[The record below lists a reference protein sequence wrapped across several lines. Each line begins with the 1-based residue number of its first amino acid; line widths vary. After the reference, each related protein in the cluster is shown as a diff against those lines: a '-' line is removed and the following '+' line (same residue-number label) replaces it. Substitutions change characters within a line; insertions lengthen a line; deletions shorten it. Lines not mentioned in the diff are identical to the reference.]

1 MVESACLL
9 RAVAFGLEAPS
20 ARAEQPVDGSLSRGV
35 GSAPCVSLGSRCFG
49 LRRATHICG
58 GTVLRPSAVVQR
70 RLRRCSSA
78 CDGHQSCFSDTA
90 CLRRRT
96 LSVTITPSWASIQIP
111 KTNLKKCSGGND
123 SPIFTMRAAEL
134 GRGTR
139 WCDLVARRRLR
150 SYLSPKRS
158 GGTNTDKHETAWGNI
173 QCAMTL
179 PRNSCILSNPHTD
192 RSLALLTKKSKTPPS
207 TPALTL
213 QRAPAARPEAPPSCH
228 GRRAQRRR

>member
-1 MVESACLL
+1 MSFRLHSYWTHTGFWTMVESACLL

-134 GRGTR
+134 GRGT
-139 WCDLVARRRLR
+139 LVRFGRA
-150 SYLSPKRS
+150 SPLSITERS
-158 GGTNTDKHETAWGNI
+158 GGTNTDK
-173 QCAMTL
+173 Q
-179 PRNSCILSNPHTD
+179 LS
-192 RSLALLTKKSKTPPS
+192 R
-207 TPALTL
+207 
-213 QRAPAARPEAPPSCH
+213 
-228 GRRAQRRR
+228 

>member
-139 WCDLVARRRLR
+139 WCDLVARRR
-150 SYLSPKRS
+150 YLSPKRS
-158 GGTNTDKHETAWGNI
+158 GGTNTDKHET
-173 QCAMTL
+173 
-179 PRNSCILSNPHTD
+179 RNGLGEHTMRHD
-192 RSLALLTKKSKTPPS
+192 LTPKLLFTVEPTHRSKSRPS
-207 TPALTL
+207 Y
-213 QRAPAARPEAPPSCH
+213 
-228 GRRAQRRR
+228 